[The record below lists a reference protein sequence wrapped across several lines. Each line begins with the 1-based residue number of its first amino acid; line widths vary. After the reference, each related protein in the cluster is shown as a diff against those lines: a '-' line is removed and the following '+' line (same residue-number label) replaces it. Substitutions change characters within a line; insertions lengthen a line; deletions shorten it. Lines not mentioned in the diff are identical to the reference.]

1 MSLGSAALK
10 LGPGRARLGLV
21 PETAEPPLVG
31 SLHEVEE
38 MARRAAR
45 ARVSVLI
52 TGETGAGKEVL
63 ARRIHEWSPRA
74 ERPMISINCAGLCES
89 LVESELFGH
98 ESGAFTGARGP
109 KVGLV
114 ESADGGTL
122 FLDEVGELPLPVQAK
137 LLRVLEARE
146 VLRVG
151 AVSPRPLDVRFIAA
165 TNRDLETE
173 VAHGRFRADLLFRL
187 DGIRLKVPPLRER
200 AQDIPALAALFLAE
214 FCRRE
219 SWPAPALSEEALA
232 AMGRHSWPGNV
243 RELRNAVERAALM
256 CRDQRIRAAD
266 LALPVDVVDEAE
278 VDPEVS
284 QRERILAA
292 LAACAGNQSRA
303 AERLGISRRTL
314 INRLDDLGVPRPIKS
329 NRAQSA

>member
-1 MSLGSAALK
+1 MSLGSSALK
-10 LGPGRARLGLV
+10 LGPGRPHLGLV
-21 PETAEPPLVG
+21 PAGAVPPAASACKG
-31 SLHEVEE
+31 VEDI
-38 MARRAAR
+38 ARRAAR

-63 ARRIHEWSPRA
+63 ARKIHAWSPRA
-74 ERPMISINCAGLCES
+74 ERPMIAINCAGLCES

-98 ESGAFTGARGP
+98 ERGAFTGARGP
-109 KVGLV
+109 KAGLV
-114 ESADGGTL
+114 ESAEGGTL

-151 AVSPRPLDVRFIAA
+151 AVAPRPLDVRFIAA

-187 DGIRLKVPPLRER
+187 DGIRLKVPALRER
-200 AQDIPALAALFLAE
+200 VQEIPALAALFLAE
-214 FCRRE
+214 FCQRE
-219 SWPAPALSEEALA
+219 GWPASTLSEEALA
-232 AMGRHSWPGNV
+232 AMARHTWPGNV

-256 CRDQRIRAAD
+256 CQDGRITAAD
-266 LALPVDVVDEAE
+266 LALPVEVVDEAE
-278 VDPEVS
+278 VGLELS

-303 AERLGISRRTL
+303 AELLGISRRTL
-314 INRLDDLGVPRPIKS
+314 INRLDDFGVPRPIKS